1 LSLREFQI
9 SAAYRRFADEED
21 DQVIDKITRAAEPT
35 TSVTVEAKT
44 DSHEDS
50 IIWKVGHGSVWLGT
64 AILSVPDPIPYV
76 DEMVG
81 VGLVAGGAALMYSQQ
96 R

>member
-1 LSLREFQI
+1 MSLREFQI
-9 SAAYRRFADEED
+9 TRARRGFFDEED
-21 DQVIDKITRAAEPT
+21 GQVTGRITRAAEP
-35 TSVTVEAKT
+35 SKPVTVVAKT